1 MSRHL
6 HINLEDLPWP
16 VNVLKFNQTVN
27 DLQPGDDIIA
37 TINDADVVG
46 NLQQLLSSQSELRF
60 DVSQTNTDYRIRV
73 TKG

>member
-16 VNVLKFNQTVN
+16 VNVLKFNQAVYEM
-27 DLQPGDDIIA
+27 QPGDDMIA

-46 NLQQLLSSQSELRF
+46 NLQQILSSQSELRF
-60 DVSQTNTDYRIRV
+60 DVSQTNADYRIRV

>member
-16 VNVLKFNQTVN
+16 VNVLKFNQAVYEM
-27 DLQPGDDIIA
+27 QPGDDMIA
-37 TINDADVVG
+37 TVNDADVVG
-46 NLQQLLSSQSELRF
+46 NLRQLLSSQSELRF
-60 DVSQTNTDYRIRV
+60 AVFQTDADYRIEI

>member
-16 VNVLKFNQTVN
+16 VNVLKFYQAVYEMK
-27 DLQPGDDIIA
+27 PGDDMIA
-37 TINDADVVG
+37 TINDADVVA
-46 NLQQLLSSQSELRF
+46 NLQQILSSQSELRF